1 MLPAGRSLV
10 KNSVKVFWLITSL
23 INFPQSR
30 SVEDETPSVKIGFRE
45 KCLTRAKKYCTK
57 PRSRNIPAQDYRVLY
72 LNNHYNSGILR
83 RGHLAI
89 RRVFTGRFRF
99 NPQAKPRLHL
109 ADKTCWKSSQNL
121 TGLASTLPNSH
132 IRINLPAPMT
142 HPASE
147 QVTPEAYGER
157 PWTQAFHTVHT
168 LEITYKVGQ
177 QEIPSHVLV
186 GRVGCAPKILGT
198 DPLEICFK
206 MTATSSALTGEEV
219 NPQLHRNASRSP
231 PPTLSLYQS
240 NLDTMRLPNC
250 NLNSPSPFLH
260 KGATLPPPMPYDY
273 HSQATELSDKYC
285 RPGSADGISRAW
297 GNTTNPSSPY
307 SNCQSTILLPSPGAA
322 AEPGSGGLAS
332 VSTPSIGFDYSTPTS
347 AFSFHSPVFF
357 SSEISSVPQRY
368 VPDHLVPCPPGTP
381 SLERH
386 LLPSGSSHDSPHPWT
401 NHNLS
406 VRALSSAHLSSSSAS
421 LTHSDP
427 LPSDSSSRSWTPE
440 QTENSNPPIGQ
451 SELGNPSHRFAPLG
465 SPANF
470 EQLSTS
476 FFDHPGRNSPP
487 HPRAQLPES
496 TLRGS
501 VPSQRLGINTSDASS
516 DASLSP
522 NAPQPGPSKP
532 QLMNTSASFGIS
544 PAWFEPEIFSPHSEY
559 EGSCNPHLFLP
570 PRHSPLSGD
579 PHTQTSQPLAPKC
592 QSGNGSPILTGQPP
606 MQARFIPGKRHASN
620 KSIPDPSSRIPL
632 DPICKT
638 NDARVPGCNKKK
650 KREVRE
656 VEAFC
661 GSEELYVA
669 DGFDVIHTCKP
680 CQEGRPGGTPTSVRN
695 DMGAAPFSE
704 RTFVKSENRPERN
717 RRTDDVT
724 APTTCDCCA
733 RQLGVGGIVPRN
745 GRSAIQFVV
754 EVIAVEGRI
763 TAGKAEFCRVGKW
776 RCKELFS
783 DGRRTCI
790 LSHQRQGAST
800 EVITTVWRVRQLSG
814 KPELETLVG
823 QLRELVKHSLYAALA
838 TPEILESGLARVS
851 TFDDI
856 KTMYANGWKQI
867 QPLIHED
874 VENSTGRRRYVGLRW
889 TKPHPRKGPKR
900 GALNSSDQVSPSV
913 REGDLLL
920 EPGKELSG
928 FVFSE
933 WDMHK
938 GTFFVSVAMPW
949 QSGDALESTASLA
962 HKSLVEAKIDRE
974 RLVDDLVGRGM
985 DPREANLRHPP
996 IRHLPLMV
1004 IDFFCLCL
1012 IPAGLPSSAGR
1023 FCFFTEK
1030 RASCNSLKKD
1040 ESSCRWRNIYRNIQT
1055 REKRCSSRERDC
1067 YVPRDEQLGWSV
1079 WVRRENG
1086 NPPRNTQ

>member
-1 MLPAGRSLV
+1 MP
-10 KNSVKVFWLITSL
+10 
-23 INFPQSR
+23 
-30 SVEDETPSVKIGFRE
+30 
-45 KCLTRAKKYCTK
+45 
-57 PRSRNIPAQDYRVLY
+57 
-72 LNNHYNSGILR
+72 
-83 RGHLAI
+83 I
-89 RRVFTGRFRF
+89 R
-99 NPQAKPRLHL
+99 
-109 ADKTCWKSSQNL
+109 
-121 TGLASTLPNSH
+121 
-132 IRINLPAPMT
+132 
-142 HPASE
+142 
-147 QVTPEAYGER
+147 
-157 PWTQAFHTVHT
+157 
-168 LEITYKVGQ
+168 
-177 QEIPSHVLV
+177 
-186 GRVGCAPKILGT
+186 
-198 DPLEICFK
+198 
-206 MTATSSALTGEEV
+206 
-219 NPQLHRNASRSP
+219 
-231 PPTLSLYQS
+231 LSL
-240 NLDTMRLPNC
+240 
-250 NLNSPSPFLH
+250 
-260 KGATLPPPMPYDY
+260 A
-273 HSQATELSDKYC
+273 ATELSDKYC

-357 SSEISSVPQRY
+357 SK
-368 VPDHLVPCPPGTP
+368 
-381 SLERH
+381 RH

-406 VRALSSAHLSSSSAS
+406 VHALSSAHLSSSSAS

-476 FFDHPGRNSPP
+476 FLIIPVEIHLLTLAPNFLKNSLSSQPSQPYEDPEPLIPSSTFSSHPP
-487 HPRAQLPES
+487 HFRAHLHES
-496 TLRGS
+496 KEHRSPLTPLSLDPPSLR
-501 VPSQRLGINTSDASS
+501 
-516 DASLSP
+516 
-522 NAPQPGPSKP
+522 
-532 QLMNTSASFGIS
+532 LMNTSASFGIS

-661 GSEELYVA
+661 GVCGERMARLTLRGSPEELYVA

-704 RTFVKSENRPERN
+704 RTFVKSENRPE
-717 RRTDDVT
+717 
-724 APTTCDCCA
+724 
-733 RQLGVGGIVPRN
+733 
-745 GRSAIQFVV
+745 
-754 EVIAVEGRI
+754 VIPQG
-763 TAGKAEFCRVGKW
+763 AGNYISKAVGKW

-949 QSGDALESTASLA
+949 QSGT
-962 HKSLVEAKIDRE
+962 HWNR
-974 RLVDDLVGRGM
+974 
-985 DPREANLRHPP
+985 PRH
-996 IRHLPLMV
+996 
-1004 IDFFCLCL
+1004 
-1012 IPAGLPSSAGR
+1012 
-1023 FCFFTEK
+1023 
-1030 RASCNSLKKD
+1030 
-1040 ESSCRWRNIYRNIQT
+1040 
-1055 REKRCSSRERDC
+1055 
-1067 YVPRDEQLGWSV
+1067 
-1079 WVRRENG
+1079 
-1086 NPPRNTQ
+1086 

>member
-1 MLPAGRSLV
+1 MLSYLPLLS
-10 KNSVKVFWLITSL
+10 T
-23 INFPQSR
+23 
-30 SVEDETPSVKIGFRE
+30 E
-45 KCLTRAKKYCTK
+45 KD
-57 PRSRNIPAQDYRVLY
+57 PI
-72 LNNHYNSGILR
+72 ILEEK
-83 RGHLAI
+83 
-89 RRVFTGRFRF
+89 RFLE
-99 NPQAKPRLHL
+99 Q
-109 ADKTCWKSSQNL
+109 
-121 TGLASTLPNSH
+121 TL
-132 IRINLPAPMT
+132 
-142 HPASE
+142 
-147 QVTPEAYGER
+147 
-157 PWTQAFHTVHT
+157 
-168 LEITYKVGQ
+168 
-177 QEIPSHVLV
+177 
-186 GRVGCAPKILGT
+186 
-198 DPLEICFK
+198 LEICFK

-219 NPQLHRNASRSP
+219 NPQQHRNASRSP

-357 SSEISSVPQRY
+357 SSEISSIPQRY

-406 VRALSSAHLSSSSAS
+406 VHALSSAHLSSSSAS

-516 DASLSP
+516 DGQNSLSS
-522 NAPQPGPSKP
+522 QPSQPYEDPEPLIPSSTFSSHPPHFRAHLHESKEHRSP
-532 QLMNTSASFGIS
+532 LTPLSLDPPSLRLMNTSASFGIS

-661 GSEELYVA
+661 GVCGERMARLTLRGSPEELYVA

-704 RTFVKSENRPERN
+704 RTFVKSENRPEVIPQGAVTTFRKRN

-754 EVIAVEGRI
+754 EVVCVHCVSNFRRCTDCGGGGGSRL
-763 TAGKAEFCRVGKW
+763 GVGKW

-996 IRHLPLMV
+996 IRHLWTIL
-1004 IDFFCLCL
+1004 FFHRETRLVQFL
-1012 IPAGLPSSAGR
+1012 
-1023 FCFFTEK
+1023 EK
-1030 RASCNSLKKD
+1030 RRKFMPLEEYLSQYPDARK
-1040 ESSCRWRNIYRNIQT
+1040 EMFPP
-1055 REKRCSSRERDC
+1055 ERDC